1 MAGVVVVLLASIAA
15 TAMTGR
21 PATVLVAIG
30 LVVLAPE
37 LVVLVNRVLKV
48 LSPRGAAGHLAAV
61 NLSAAPVRV
70 RPAVTL
76 RTGTRPRAAPRRSWR
91 RATTWWWS

>member
-15 TAMTGR
+15 TAMTG

-30 LVVLAPE
+30 LAVLAPE

-61 NLSAAPVRV
+61 NLSAAPERV